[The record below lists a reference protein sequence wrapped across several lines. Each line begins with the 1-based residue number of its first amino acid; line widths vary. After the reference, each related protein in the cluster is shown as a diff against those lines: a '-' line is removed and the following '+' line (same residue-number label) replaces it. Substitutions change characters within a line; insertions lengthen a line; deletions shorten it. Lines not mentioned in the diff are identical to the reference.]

1 MLKGEVFIK
10 STQENFLYL
19 SSTFSKLLKRRF
31 GKGPE
36 TCNMMSKGNRLYV
49 YMRNFITQAE
59 EVLLE
64 NNELNLA
71 NKFRSTVINAVIKE
85 FLPEVTKVFGGSIN
99 HFYHDWNYHS
109 NTGIVLLENVPTNDE
124 VKVDAVFENTLFHLI
139 EVVGTQ
145 YNKRPASLKIVKFTQ
160 NICVIE
166 SKEVLLQLESLV
178 YEQGN
183 LDLLLHQA
191 REIKSGYLKNKNLCE
206 DLFTRIIEDI
216 FIVWDYENN
225 RNYLIFVFYKEYQ

>member
-1 MLKGEVFIK
+1 
-10 STQENFLYL
+10 
-19 SSTFSKLLKRRF
+19 
-31 GKGPE
+31 
-36 TCNMMSKGNRLYV
+36 
-49 YMRNFITQAE
+49 MRNFITQAE

-145 YNKRPASLKIVKFTQ
+145 YHKRPASLKIVKFTQ

-191 REIKSGYLKNKNLCE
+191 REIKSGYLKNKNLFE